1 VVVNSDPATSLLH
14 VEELANVRP
23 LRPIRVLLAG
33 REARY
38 LRAVAF
44 LFERRGYRT
53 RLTFRPAALL
63 EDVASFR
70 PDVVVLVQDG
80 SFVDLVDQATAL
92 LEQDDRLSVVLSTS
106 RADAPHSDRL
116 RFVAKWGAFPELA
129 EAVERAWI
137 DLPAR

>member
-1 VVVNSDPATSLLH
+1 MNAEPATSMLH

-53 RLTFRPAALL
+53 RLTFRSAALL
-63 EDVASFR
+63 GDVGSFR

-80 SFVDLVDQATAL
+80 SFVDAVDQATAL
-92 LEQDDRLSVVLSTS
+92 LARDDRLSVVLSTS
-106 RADAPHSDRL
+106 RSDAPHSPRL
-116 RFVAKWGAFPELA
+116 RFVPKWGAFPELA
-129 EAVERAWI
+129 EAVERAWVE
-137 DLPAR
+137 LPAR